1 MPRVR
6 YEQKARNTAFEV
18 WRASGQ
24 NMTEAHRTLKNEY
37 GYRHLAKPTLYNW
50 MQEYHWKDRDA
61 KLVMQERQEEEAQ
74 LVGRE
79 RILTDLVRRKQE
91 MDQYFTGRPTDE
103 MDNAS
108 LNSYLNL
115 SRMILQVQQ
124 QLDRDRNDIGVKE
137 DGVGLAAL
145 TGG

>member
-6 YEQKARNTAFEV
+6 YEQEARDTAFAV
-18 WRASGQ
+18 WRGCGQ
-24 NMTEAHRTLKNEY
+24 NVAATLRELKNEY
-37 GYRHLAKPTLYNW
+37 GYKHLAKPTLYNW

-79 RILTDLVRRKQE
+79 RILTDLVKRKQE
-91 MDQYFTGRPTDE
+91 LDQYFADQPTDQP
-103 MDNAS
+103 DNAT

-115 SRMILQVQQ
+115 ARMILQVQQ
-124 QLDRDRNDIGVKE
+124 QLDKDRNDIGVQE

-145 TGG
+145 TGA